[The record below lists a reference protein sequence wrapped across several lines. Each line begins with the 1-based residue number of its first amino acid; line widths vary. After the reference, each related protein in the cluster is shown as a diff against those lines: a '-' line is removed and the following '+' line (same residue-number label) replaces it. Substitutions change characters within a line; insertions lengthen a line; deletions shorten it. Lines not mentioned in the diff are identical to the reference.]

1 MTYNQKEWKIA
12 ADDLV
17 YSVTSLGFPEELG
30 YEMAKNLGSPKAI
43 RRMNAYL
50 RYEKPKSVEVIV
62 DEMLAIKSEID
73 NWRERKDAQDA
84 NARYNEMRY
93 YGLFD
98 SENE

>member
-1 MTYNQKEWKIA
+1 MTYNQKELKIA

-17 YSVTSLGFPEELG
+17 NSVASLGFPEELG

-62 DEMLAIKSEID
+62 DEMLAIKSEIE
-73 NWRERKDAQDA
+73 NWKERKEAQNA
-84 NARYNEMRY
+84 NAMYNEMKY

-98 SENE
+98 SEDE